1 LKIIIRI
8 LFYLIGLLFLT
19 LGISLAIKAGLG
31 ASAWDALAVGE
42 SKTFGLSV
50 GNWIIINSSILLFVN
65 AFLQKKRPD
74 WLAAIT
80 FILIGRFLDFWLTV
94 ESEHLFDSNMVT
106 RSIQLVLAILSLTV
120 GVAIYLQ
127 AKFPLSP
134 IDDLMISLKKRFGVS
149 LGVAKTIGEVFALV
163 LAFLL
168 KGPIGIGTVLI
179 TFSIGPILQKL
190 RGPIEK
196 LYIKLIS

>member
-1 LKIIIRI
+1 MKIIIRI

-106 RSIQLVLAILSLTV
+106 RYIQLVLAILSMTI
-120 GVAIYLQ
+120 GIAIYLQ

-134 IDDLMISLKKRFGVS
+134 IDDLMISLNKRFGVS

>member
-1 LKIIIRI
+1 MKIIIRT

-106 RSIQLVLAILSLTV
+106 RYIQLVLAILSMTIGIAV
-120 GVAIYLQ
+120 YLQ

-134 IDDLMISLKKRFGVS
+134 IDDLMISLNKRFGVS

-179 TFSIGPILQKL
+179 TFSIGPILQRL

-196 LYIKLIS
+196 LYIKLSS

>member
-1 LKIIIRI
+1 LKIIIRT

-65 AFLQKKRPD
+65 AFLQKKRPE

-106 RSIQLVLAILSLTV
+106 RYIQLVLAILSMTIGIAV
-120 GVAIYLQ
+120 YLQ

-134 IDDLMISLKKRFGVS
+134 IDDLMISLNKRFGVS

-179 TFSIGPILQKL
+179 TFSIGPILQRL

-196 LYIKLIS
+196 LYIKLSS

>member
-1 LKIIIRI
+1 MKIIIRVI
-8 LFYLIGLLFLT
+8 FYLIGLLFLT
-19 LGISLAIKAGLG
+19 LGISLAIKAELG

-50 GNWIIINSSILLFVN
+50 GNWIIINSSVLLFVN

-94 ESEHLFDSNMVT
+94 ESEYLFDSNIVT
-106 RSIQLVLAILSLTV
+106 RYIQLVLAILSMTI
-120 GVAIYLQ
+120 GIAIYLQ

-134 IDDLMISLKKRFGVS
+134 IDDLMISLNKRFGVS

-168 KGPIGIGTVLI
+168 QGPIGIGTVLI
-179 TFSIGPILQKL
+179 TFSIGPILQRL
-190 RGPIEK
+190 RGPVEK
-196 LYIKLIS
+196 LYIRLSS

>member
-1 LKIIIRI
+1 MKLIIRTM
-8 LFYLIGLLFLT
+8 FYLIGLLILT
-19 LGISLAIKAGLG
+19 LGISLAIKADLG

-65 AFLQKKRPD
+65 AFLQKKRPE

-80 FILIGRFLDFWLTV
+80 FILIGRFLDFWLTI
-94 ESEHLFDSNMVT
+94 ESEHLFDANMVT
-106 RSIQLVLAILSLTV
+106 RSVQLVLAILSMTI
-120 GVAIYLQ
+120 GIAIYLQ

-134 IDDLMISLKKRFGVS
+134 IDDLMISLNKRFGVS
-149 LGVAKTIGEVFALV
+149 LGVAKTIGEVFALA

-168 KGPIGIGTVLI
+168 QGPIGIGTVLI
-179 TFSIGPILQKL
+179 TFTIGPFLQRI

-196 LYIKLIS
+196 LYIKLSS

>member
-1 LKIIIRI
+1 MIIRI

-106 RSIQLVLAILSLTV
+106 RYIQLVLAILSMTI
-120 GVAIYLQ
+120 GIAIYLQ

-134 IDDLMISLKKRFGVS
+134 IDDLMISLNKRFGVS

-196 LYIKLIS
+196 LYIKLSS

>member
-1 LKIIIRI
+1 MKIIIRI

-42 SKTFGLSV
+42 SETFGLSV

-74 WLAAIT
+74 WLSAIT

-94 ESEHLFDSNMVT
+94 ESEHLFDSNTIT
-106 RSIQLVLAILSLTV
+106 RYIQLVLAILSMTI
-120 GVAIYLQ
+120 GIAIYLQ

-134 IDDLMISLKKRFGVS
+134 IDDLMISLNKRFGVS

-179 TFSIGPILQKL
+179 TFSIGPILQRL

-196 LYIKLIS
+196 LFIKLSS

>member
-106 RSIQLVLAILSLTV
+106 RYFQLVLAILSMTL
-120 GVAIYLQ
+120 GIAIYLQ

-134 IDDLMISLKKRFGVS
+134 IDDLMISLNKRFGVS
-149 LGVAKTIGEVFALV
+149 LGVAKTIGEVFALA

-179 TFSIGPILQKL
+179 TFSIGPILQRL

-196 LYIKLIS
+196 LYIKLSS

>member
-1 LKIIIRI
+1 MKLIIRTI
-8 LFYLIGLLFLT
+8 FYLIGLLFLT

-94 ESEHLFDSNMVT
+94 ESEHLFDANMVT
-106 RSIQLVLAILSLTV
+106 RYVQLVLAILSMTI
-120 GVAIYLQ
+120 GIAIYLQ

-134 IDDLMISLKKRFGVS
+134 IDDLMISLNKRFGVS

-179 TFSIGPILQKL
+179 TFTIGPILQRI

-196 LYIKLIS
+196 LYIKLSS

>member
-1 LKIIIRI
+1 MKIIRRI

-94 ESEHLFDSNMVT
+94 ESEHLFDLNMVT
-106 RSIQLVLAILSLTV
+106 RYIQLVLAILSMTI
-120 GVAIYLQ
+120 GIAIYLQ
-127 AKFPLSP
+127 SKFPLSP
-134 IDDLMISLKKRFGVS
+134 IDDLMISLNKRFGVS

-196 LYIKLIS
+196 LYSKL

>member
-1 LKIIIRI
+1 LKIIIRT

-65 AFLQKKRPD
+65 AFLQKKRPE

-94 ESEHLFDSNMVT
+94 ESEHLFDSNLVT
-106 RSIQLVLAILSLTV
+106 RYIQLVLAILSMTIGIAV
-120 GVAIYLQ
+120 YLQ

-134 IDDLMISLKKRFGVS
+134 IDDLMISLNKRFGVS

-179 TFSIGPILQKL
+179 TFSIGPILQRL

-196 LYIKLIS
+196 LYIKLSS

>member
-1 LKIIIRI
+1 MKIIIRV

-50 GNWIIINSSILLFVN
+50 GNWIIINSSVLLFVN

-106 RSIQLVLAILSLTV
+106 RYIQLVLAILSMTI
-120 GVAIYLQ
+120 GIAIYLQ

-134 IDDLMISLKKRFGVS
+134 IDDLMISLNKRFGVS
-149 LGVAKTIGEVFALV
+149 LGVAKTIGEVFALI

-168 KGPIGIGTVLI
+168 QGPIGIGTVLI

-196 LYIKLIS
+196 LYSKL

>member
-1 LKIIIRI
+1 MIIRI

-42 SKTFGLSV
+42 SETFGLSV

-94 ESEHLFDSNMVT
+94 ESEHFFDSNTIT
-106 RSIQLVLAILSLTV
+106 RYIQLVLAILSMTI
-120 GVAIYLQ
+120 GIAIYLQ

-134 IDDLMISLKKRFGVS
+134 IDDLMISLNKRFGVS

-179 TFSIGPILQKL
+179 TFSIGPILQRL

-196 LYIKLIS
+196 LFIKLSS

>member
-1 LKIIIRI
+1 MKIIIRT

-65 AFLQKKRPD
+65 AFLQKKRPE

-106 RSIQLVLAILSLTV
+106 RYIQLVLAILSMTIGIAV
-120 GVAIYLQ
+120 YLQ

-134 IDDLMISLKKRFGVS
+134 IDDLMISLNKRFGVS

-179 TFSIGPILQKL
+179 TFSIGPILQRL

-196 LYIKLIS
+196 LYIKLSS

>member
-1 LKIIIRI
+1 MKIIIRT

-65 AFLQKKRPD
+65 AFLQKKRPE

-94 ESEHLFDSNMVT
+94 ESEHLFDSNLVT
-106 RSIQLVLAILSLTV
+106 RYIQLVLAILSMTIGIAV
-120 GVAIYLQ
+120 YLQ

-134 IDDLMISLKKRFGVS
+134 IDDLMISLNKRFGVS

-179 TFSIGPILQKL
+179 TFSIGPILQRL

-196 LYIKLIS
+196 LYIKLSS

>member
-1 LKIIIRI
+1 M
-8 LFYLIGLLFLT
+8 FYLIGLLILT
-19 LGISLAIKAGLG
+19 LGISLAIKADLG

-65 AFLQKKRPD
+65 AFLQKKRPE

-80 FILIGRFLDFWLTV
+80 FILIGRFLDFWLTI
-94 ESEHLFDSNMVT
+94 ESEHLFDANMVT
-106 RSIQLVLAILSLTV
+106 RSVQLVLAILSMTI
-120 GVAIYLQ
+120 GIAIYLQ

-134 IDDLMISLKKRFGVS
+134 IDDLMISLNKRFGVS
-149 LGVAKTIGEVFALV
+149 LGVAKTIGEVFALA

-168 KGPIGIGTVLI
+168 QGPIGIGTVLI
-179 TFSIGPILQKL
+179 TFTIGPILQRI

-196 LYIKLIS
+196 LYIKLSS

>member
-1 LKIIIRI
+1 MKIIIRI

-50 GNWIIINSSILLFVN
+50 GNWIIINSSVLLFVN

-106 RSIQLVLAILSLTV
+106 RYIQLVLAILSMTI
-120 GVAIYLQ
+120 GIAIYLQ

-134 IDDLMISLKKRFGVS
+134 IDDLMISLNKRFGVG

-196 LYIKLIS
+196 LYIKLSS

>member
-1 LKIIIRI
+1 MKIIIRV

-50 GNWIIINSSILLFVN
+50 GNWIIINSSVLLFVN

-94 ESEHLFDSNMVT
+94 ESEHLFDSNIVT
-106 RSIQLVLAILSLTV
+106 RYIQLVLAILSMTI
-120 GVAIYLQ
+120 GIAIYLQ

-134 IDDLMISLKKRFGVS
+134 IDDLMISLNKRFKVS

-168 KGPIGIGTVLI
+168 QGPIGIGTVLI

-196 LYIKLIS
+196 LYIKLSS

>member
-1 LKIIIRI
+1 MKIIIRI

-106 RSIQLVLAILSLTV
+106 RYIQLVLAILSLTV

-134 IDDLMISLKKRFGVS
+134 IDDLMISLNKRFGVS

>member
-1 LKIIIRI
+1 MIIRI

-106 RSIQLVLAILSLTV
+106 RYIQLVLAILSMTI
-120 GVAIYLQ
+120 GIAIYLQ

-134 IDDLMISLKKRFGVS
+134 IDDLMISLNKRFGVS

-196 LYIKLIS
+196 LYIKLTS

>member
-1 LKIIIRI
+1 MIIRT

-65 AFLQKKRPD
+65 AFLQRKRPD

-106 RSIQLVLAILSLTV
+106 RYIQLGLAILSMTI
-120 GVAIYLQ
+120 GIAIYLQ

-134 IDDLMISLKKRFGVS
+134 IDDLMISLNKRFGVS

-179 TFSIGPILQKL
+179 TFCIGPILQKL

-196 LYIKLIS
+196 LYIKLSS

>member
-1 LKIIIRI
+1 MKIIIRV

-50 GNWIIINSSILLFVN
+50 GNWIIINSSVLLFVN

-94 ESEHLFDSNMVT
+94 ESEHLFDSNIVT
-106 RSIQLVLAILSLTV
+106 RYIQLVLAILSMTI
-120 GVAIYLQ
+120 GIAIYLQ

-134 IDDLMISLKKRFGVS
+134 IDDLMISLNKRFGVS
-149 LGVAKTIGEVFALV
+149 LGVAKTIGEVFALI

-168 KGPIGIGTVLI
+168 QGPIGIGTVLI

-196 LYIKLIS
+196 LYSKL

>member
-1 LKIIIRI
+1 MKIIIRI

-19 LGISLAIKAGLG
+19 LGISLAIKANLG

-50 GNWIIINSSILLFVN
+50 GNWIIINSSVLLFVN

-106 RSIQLVLAILSLTV
+106 RYIQLVLAILSMTI
-120 GVAIYLQ
+120 GIAIYLQ

-134 IDDLMISLKKRFGVS
+134 IDDLMISLNKRFGVS

-196 LYIKLIS
+196 LYIKLSS

>member
-1 LKIIIRI
+1 MKIIIRI

-74 WLAAIT
+74 WLAVIT

-94 ESEHLFDSNMVT
+94 ESEHLFDSNIVT
-106 RSIQLVLAILSLTV
+106 RYIQLVLAILSMTI
-120 GVAIYLQ
+120 GIAIYLQ

-134 IDDLMISLKKRFGVS
+134 IDDLMISLNKRFGVS

-196 LYIKLIS
+196 LYIKLSS

>member
-1 LKIIIRI
+1 MKIIIRV

-50 GNWIIINSSILLFVN
+50 GNWIIINSSVLLFVN

-80 FILIGRFLDFWLTV
+80 FILIGHFLDFWLTV

-106 RSIQLVLAILSLTV
+106 RYIQLVLAILSMTI
-120 GVAIYLQ
+120 GIAIYLQ

-134 IDDLMISLKKRFGVS
+134 IDDLMISLNKRFKVS

-168 KGPIGIGTVLI
+168 QGPIGIGTVLI

-196 LYIKLIS
+196 LYIKLSS

>member
-106 RSIQLVLAILSLTV
+106 RYIQLVLAILSMTI
-120 GVAIYLQ
+120 GIAIYLQ

-134 IDDLMISLKKRFGVS
+134 IDDLMISLNKRFGVS

-196 LYIKLIS
+196 LYIKLSS

>member
-1 LKIIIRI
+1 MKIIIRVI
-8 LFYLIGLLFLT
+8 FYLIGLLFLT
-19 LGISLAIKAGLG
+19 LGISLAIKAELG

-50 GNWIIINSSILLFVN
+50 GNWIIINSSVLLFVN

-94 ESEHLFDSNMVT
+94 ESEYLFDSNIVT
-106 RSIQLVLAILSLTV
+106 RYFQLVLAIISLTI
-120 GVAIYLQ
+120 GIAIYLQ

-134 IDDLMISLKKRFGVS
+134 IDDLMISLNKRFGVS

-168 KGPIGIGTVLI
+168 QGPIGIGTVLI
-179 TFSIGPILQKL
+179 TFSIGPILQRL
-190 RGPIEK
+190 RGPVEK
-196 LYIKLIS
+196 LYIRLSS

>member
-1 LKIIIRI
+1 MNKIIRI
-8 LFYLIGLLFLT
+8 LFYIIGLLFLT

-42 SKTFGLSV
+42 SKTFGFSV
-50 GNWIIINSSILLFVN
+50 GNWIIINSSILLFIN
-65 AFLQKKRPD
+65 AFLQKKRPE

-80 FILIGRFLDFWLTV
+80 FILIGRFLDFWLTI
-94 ESEHLFDSNMVT
+94 ESEHLFDANIVT
-106 RSIQLVLAILSLTV
+106 RYVQLVLAILSMTI
-120 GVAIYLQ
+120 GIAIYLQ

-134 IDDLMISLKKRFGVS
+134 IDDLMISFNKRFGVS

-168 KGPIGIGTVLI
+168 QGPIGIGTVLI
-179 TFSIGPILQKL
+179 TFSIGPILQ
-190 RGPIEK
+190 RIRAPIEK
-196 LYIKLIS
+196 LFLKLSS

>member
-1 LKIIIRI
+1 MKIIIRI

-50 GNWIIINSSILLFVN
+50 GNWIIINSSVLLFVN

-94 ESEHLFDSNMVT
+94 ESELLFDSNMVT
-106 RSIQLVLAILSLTV
+106 RYIQLVLAILSMTIGL
-120 GVAIYLQ
+120 AIYLQ

-134 IDDLMISLKKRFGVS
+134 IDDLMISLNKRFGVS

>member
-1 LKIIIRI
+1 MKIIIRV

-50 GNWIIINSSILLFVN
+50 GNWIIINSSVLLFVN

-106 RSIQLVLAILSLTV
+106 RYIQLVLAILSMTI
-120 GVAIYLQ
+120 GIAIYLQ

-134 IDDLMISLKKRFGVS
+134 IDDLMISLNKRFKVS

-168 KGPIGIGTVLI
+168 QGPIGIGTVLI

-196 LYIKLIS
+196 LYIKLSS

>member
-1 LKIIIRI
+1 MKIIIRT

-65 AFLQKKRPD
+65 AFLQRKRPD

-106 RSIQLVLAILSLTV
+106 RYIQLGLAILSMTI
-120 GVAIYLQ
+120 GIAIYLQ

-134 IDDLMISLKKRFGVS
+134 IDDLMISLNKRFGVS

-179 TFSIGPILQKL
+179 TFCIGPILQKL

-196 LYIKLIS
+196 LYIKLSS

>member
-1 LKIIIRI
+1 MKIIIRT

-42 SKTFGLSV
+42 STTFGLSV

-65 AFLQKKRPD
+65 AFFQKKRPE

-106 RSIQLVLAILSLTV
+106 RYIQLVLAILSMTIGIAV
-120 GVAIYLQ
+120 YLQ

-134 IDDLMISLKKRFGVS
+134 IDDLMISLNKRFGVS

-179 TFSIGPILQKL
+179 TFSIGPILQRL

-196 LYIKLIS
+196 LYIKLSS

>member
-1 LKIIIRI
+1 M
-8 LFYLIGLLFLT
+8 FYLIGLLILT
-19 LGISLAIKAGLG
+19 LGISLAIKADLG

-65 AFLQKKRPD
+65 AFLQKKRPE

-80 FILIGRFLDFWLTV
+80 FILIGRFLDFWLTI
-94 ESEHLFDSNMVT
+94 ESEHLFDANMVT
-106 RSIQLVLAILSLTV
+106 RSVQLVLAILSMTI
-120 GVAIYLQ
+120 GIAIYLQ

-134 IDDLMISLKKRFGVS
+134 IDDLMISLNKRFGVS
-149 LGVAKTIGEVFALV
+149 LGVAKTIGEVFALA

-168 KGPIGIGTVLI
+168 QGPIGIGTVLI
-179 TFSIGPILQKL
+179 TFTIGPFLQRI

-196 LYIKLIS
+196 LYIKLSS

>member
-1 LKIIIRI
+1 MKIIIRI

-106 RSIQLVLAILSLTV
+106 RYIQLVLAILSMTI
-120 GVAIYLQ
+120 GIAIYLQ

-134 IDDLMISLKKRFGVS
+134 IDDLMISLNKRFGVS

-196 LYIKLIS
+196 LYIKLSS

>member
-1 LKIIIRI
+1 MIIRT

-106 RSIQLVLAILSLTV
+106 RYIQLVLAILSMTIGIAV
-120 GVAIYLQ
+120 YLQ

-134 IDDLMISLKKRFGVS
+134 IDDLMISLNKRFGVS

-179 TFSIGPILQKL
+179 TFSIGPILQRL

-196 LYIKLIS
+196 LYIKLSS

>member
-1 LKIIIRI
+1 MIIRVI
-8 LFYLIGLLFLT
+8 FYLIGLLFLT
-19 LGISLAIKAGLG
+19 LGISLAIKAELG

-50 GNWIIINSSILLFVN
+50 GNWIIINSSVLLFVN

-94 ESEHLFDSNMVT
+94 ESEYLFDSNIVT
-106 RSIQLVLAILSLTV
+106 RYIQLVLAILSMTI
-120 GVAIYLQ
+120 GIAIYLQ

-134 IDDLMISLKKRFGVS
+134 IDDLMISLNKRFGVS

-168 KGPIGIGTVLI
+168 QGPIGIGTVLI
-179 TFSIGPILQKL
+179 TFSIGPILQRL
-190 RGPIEK
+190 RGPVEK
-196 LYIKLIS
+196 LYIRLSS

>member
-106 RSIQLVLAILSLTV
+106 RYIQLVLAILSLTV

-134 IDDLMISLKKRFGVS
+134 IDDLMISLNKRFGVS